1 MKNHDYHLGI
11 GSFVKR
17 SYDVAKGIGSAS
29 SVQPTLQCNKGPSLA
44 HRFLAICETHAD
56 RISIENKYG
65 PLSYHWLLCQS
76 SRVAEHLL
84 QEPNFRTGSRVGLSL
99 PNSPE
104 YVVAFF
110 GIQLAGGV
118 AVPLPHYNY
127 GKRQQEHIELTQL
140 DFLVAANNNFPKTIL
155 EKLTPVNLNARHVSS
170 CCQNIRPMGR
180 LSTLLFTSGSSG
192 AAKAVML
199 SHQNILANTQSISK
213 VLPLASTDRTLAN
226 MPFAHALGNS
236 VLQSHI
242 LNGAALVFSNDLLFP
257 TALLNALET
266 YRCTSLIAVP
276 EVYELLLRALGT
288 DSLRTSRLRY
298 FAVAGGRMNPDHA
311 IQLAEQISPAEFFV
325 MYGQTEA
332 TARLSCL
339 PVKGQATEFDT
350 IGKPIPGVEFT
361 IRDKKGNAVTAGQK
375 GTLFAR
381 GDNIMLGYWN
391 DPKGTKSTISN
402 GWLNTGDLAKKT
414 KNGNYRLCG
423 RQNGLVKIQGYR
435 FHPNEIDQM
444 LHGLMPD
451 TSFVT
456 IPVEQNGQTKLVLF
470 VQPPKSGRIEAAE
483 LRQLCSRQ
491 WPRHMVP
498 HLVEFVETWPVN
510 TNKKTDRLS
519 LAKQAQ
525 ALSSQTQLSRSA

>member
-11 GSFVKR
+11 GSLVKR
-17 SYDVAKGIGSAS
+17 RYDIEEGIGSAS
-29 SVQPTLQCNKGPSLA
+29 WKKQVQESNKGPTLA
-44 HRFLAICETHAD
+44 HRFVAICESHSD
-56 RISIENKYG
+56 RISIEDKYG
-65 PLSYHWLLCQS
+65 SLSYHWLLCQS
-76 SRVAEHLL
+76 SRVAERLL
-84 QEPNFRTGSRVGLSL
+84 QEPNFRTGSRVGVSL

-140 DFLVAANNNFPKTIL
+140 DFLVAANNNFPKTKL
-155 EKLTPVNLNARHVSS
+155 EKLTPVNLNARHVSA

-242 LNGAALVFSNDLLFP
+242 LNGAALIFSNDLLFP

-288 DSLRTSRLRY
+288 DSLKTSRLRY
-298 FAVAGGRMNPDHA
+298 LAVAGGRMNPDRA

-339 PVKGQATEFDT
+339 AVNDQITDFDT

-361 IRDKKGNAVTAGQK
+361 IRDSNGNSLTAGKK

-381 GDNIMLGYWN
+381 GENVMLGYWN

-402 GWLNTGDLAKKT
+402 GWLNTGDLAEKT
-414 KNGNYRLCG
+414 EQGNYRLCG

-435 FHPNEIDQM
+435 FHPNEIDKM

-456 IPVEQNGQTKLVLF
+456 IPVEQNGQTKLALF
-470 VQPPKSGRIEAAE
+470 VQPPKSGRIEAGE

-491 WPRHMVP
+491 LPRHMVP
-498 HLVEFVETWPVN
+498 HLVEFVESWPIN
-510 TNKKTDRLS
+510 TNKKIDRLS

-525 ALSSQTQLSRSA
+525 NLSGQNELKRSA